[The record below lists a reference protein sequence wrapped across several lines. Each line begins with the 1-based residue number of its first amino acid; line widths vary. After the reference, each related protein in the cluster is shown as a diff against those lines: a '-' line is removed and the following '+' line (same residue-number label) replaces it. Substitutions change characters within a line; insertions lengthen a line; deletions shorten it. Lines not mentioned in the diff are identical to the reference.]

1 MFHYE
6 GVSTLKIAL
15 QTGDEKSLAR
25 FPYEEICKKLGDI
38 IRQPSEMEISNEIKC
53 KQIDLIF
60 VVMAIQCIA
69 QIIDIFP

>member
-1 MFHYE
+1 
-6 GVSTLKIAL
+6 
-15 QTGDEKSLAR
+15 
-25 FPYEEICKKLGDI
+25 
-38 IRQPSEMEISNEIKC
+38 MEISNEIKC